1 MLLATACA
9 SDTDDAATVPPT
21 ASQPDSTTS
30 GASPVT
36 APTSPDGTRTAT
48 TSPVGTAAT
57 ATAAVPE
64 ALAFT
69 APLVGGGEFT
79 GADYVDKPTVF
90 WFWAPT

>member
-9 SDTDDAATVPPT
+9 SDTDDAATVPST

-36 APTSPDGTRTAT
+36 APTSPD
-48 TSPVGTAAT
+48 GTAAT